1 MEREP
6 KKAAGLRA
14 VEPLPRTGEAADAA
28 LVLAFLDG
36 DAAAFGELVRRH
48 QEVAWRLARRFA
60 ATPDDALDLTQKAF
74 LQAFEAA
81 RRAALKGGAD
91 FPFRGWLLRVVVNL
105 GKNLARDRRRWASQP
120 VEAID
125 LEHSAPGGAQAALEE
140 AEARRLMRLAVDEL
154 PPRQREV
161 FALRIDAGLSFAEVA
176 RALDI
181 TENNAKTHFHHAVK
195 RLRAQVQLLAGK
207 ESP

>member
-1 MEREP
+1 MKLVQP
-6 KKAAGLRA
+6 SLR
-14 VEPLPRTGEAADAA
+14 VVEAAPAADGA

-48 QEVAWRLARRFA
+48 QDVAYRLARRFSKS
-60 ATPDDALDLTQKAF
+60 PDDALDLTQKAF

-81 RRAALKGGAD
+81 RRSVLQGGAD
-91 FPFRGWLLRVVVNL
+91 FPFRSWLLRIVVNL
-105 GKNLARDRRRWASQP
+105 GKNLVRDTRRWAAQP

-125 LEHSAPGGAQAALEE
+125 QEKAAEGGAQQALEL
-140 AEARRLMRLAVDEL
+140 AEKRKLMREAVDKL

-161 FALRIDAGLSFAEVA
+161 FSLRIDAGLSFAEVA
-176 RALDI
+176 RTLEI

-195 RLRAQVQLLAGK
+195 RLRTEVGLLGGEEA
-207 ESP
+207 S